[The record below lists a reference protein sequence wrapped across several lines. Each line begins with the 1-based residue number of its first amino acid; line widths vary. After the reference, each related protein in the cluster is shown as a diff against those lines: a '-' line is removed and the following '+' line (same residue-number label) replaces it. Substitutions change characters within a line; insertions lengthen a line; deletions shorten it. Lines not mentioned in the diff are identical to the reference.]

1 MTTRVRAG
9 GIAGNTITT
18 SMMQNDIVTNAKMAD
33 DAVDSD
39 VLANDITIPSGNT
52 FNAAASGGMH
62 IPGTVIQVV
71 QGTLDTTASVSGS
84 TEADTG
90 LTATITPKFSTSK
103 ILVTVK
109 MCCGG
114 NERYNAFYLYRGST
128 KIGQPAADGSRTS
141 VFLPGYGDNSGTIG
155 DTWQM
160 TTRTGS
166 FLDSPAT
173 TSATTYKITFNN
185 SNNNGTFYINRP
197 YTDSNAAWAHRG
209 QSVIQLQEIAQ

>member
-1 MTTRVRAG
+1 MTSVLLVDTIKNSLDSADTVAFTG
-9 GIAGNTITT
+9 GIH
-18 SMMQNDIVTNAKMAD
+18 S
-33 DAVDSD
+33 
-39 VLANDITIPSGNT
+39 
-52 FNAAASGGMH
+52 
-62 IPGTVIQVV
+62 PGSVIQVV
-71 QGTLDTTASVSGS
+71 QGTLNTTASVTGS

-114 NERYNAFYLYRGST
+114 TDRYNAFYLYRGST
-128 KIGQPAADGSRTS
+128 KIGQPPADGSRTS

-160 TTRTGS
+160 NVRTGS

-173 TSATTYKITFNN
+173 TSATVYKITYQEKNHMQKN
-185 SNNNGTFYINRP
+185 H
-197 YTDSNAAWAHRG
+197 HR
-209 QSVIQLQEIAQ
+209 QHLQH